1 MFTDLIAFLNFHE
14 DIAWEDCGKVRHP
27 IEFYTL
33 FSSLK
38 IVCFGVYCFE
48 KNRSRGI
55 TRKPKWNMLKTDFV

>member
-14 DIAWEDCGKVRHP
+14 DIVWEDCGKVRHP
-27 IEFYTL
+27 IEFTL